1 MNALEHSSL
10 LPSAP
15 PIHSFTFILIP
26 ELSLGHLCQDRGVCL
41 LKHIHGEIW
50 DQGRSSHMQ
59 HPTNPTYHARD
70 PCQPQN
76 IFHIP
81 QSRAGN
87 NPEQIA
93 DTSKICGEKER
104 SSLTQH
110 KVVCMSPAYVAKT
123 LGELGQMTRT
133 TVLQMKW
140 SSCLGQ
146 SRSFTGSYVQLPT
159 APSRAEP
166 HCRGRSRLQTVE
178 ILICIQ
184 ALGMKE
190 GGGWREGRQ
199 ALCDSNSH
207 SFSYSTDKPSC
218 PHPPPQRAV
227 I

>member
-1 MNALEHSSL
+1 
-10 LPSAP
+10 
-15 PIHSFTFILIP
+15 
-26 ELSLGHLCQDRGVCL
+26 
-41 LKHIHGEIW
+41 
-50 DQGRSSHMQ
+50 MQ

-190 GGGWREGRQ
+190 GGGAGGRV
-199 ALCDSNSH
+199 
-207 SFSYSTDKPSC
+207 DKPSVILIRTAFPIQLTSQAAPI
-218 PHPPPQRAV
+218 PHPSELLSSLNPGGTATLWDWHPWHHRGQRRSSSV
-227 I
+227 